1 MSKSDSMEAELVTQF
16 LYRVPKKNHDA
27 MLEICKQANDMFRE
41 HGVLRYEVFQLS
53 NTDVP
58 MEGFTNIASTVSAN
72 QEEEVWVESLY
83 YRDRQHMNEV
93 MAKMEKDE
101 RMGPLMKQSVD
112 LLPSGASFIIG
123 EFDRLSV

>member
-1 MSKSDSMEAELVTQF
+1 MNKSNSTEAELVSHI

-27 MLEICKQANDMFRE
+27 MLEICKEANNMFKK
-41 HGVLRYEVFQLS
+41 HGVLRYDVFQLG

-58 MEGFTNIASTVSAN
+58 MDGFTNIASIVSAK

-93 MAKMEKDE
+93 MTKMEKDV
-101 RMGPLMKQSVD
+101 RMGEMMKQSVD
-112 LLPSGASFIIG
+112 LLPPGVKFIIG
-123 EFDRLSV
+123 EFGRLNI